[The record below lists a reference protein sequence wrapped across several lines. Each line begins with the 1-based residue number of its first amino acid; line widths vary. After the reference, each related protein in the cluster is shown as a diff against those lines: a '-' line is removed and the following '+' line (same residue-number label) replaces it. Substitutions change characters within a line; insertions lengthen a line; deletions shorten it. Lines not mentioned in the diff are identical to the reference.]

1 MSVSSVSDNTI
12 SSYTSSTTGS
22 AVLGKDDFLTLLVAQ
37 LKNQDPLDPQD
48 NTDFVA
54 QIAQFSSLEQ
64 QITTNEKLDALLEA
78 NQAIAQLS
86 AFSLLNQTA
95 VLQQE
100 NFTLGSSG
108 SVEFGFSLDNPAA
121 SVTMAVLNDS
131 GDLVATIDLDEVNAG
146 NTFVTWDG
154 CDNNGNRLATGEYSL
169 QIVATY
175 DDGGSELL
183 DPLQRARVTGVDT
196 SNGTVLETTQG
207 NFLMANLVSIN
218 AG

>member
-1 MSVSSVSDNTI
+1 MSVSSVNENTI
-12 SSYTSSTTGS
+12 SSYTSSSTGS
-22 AVLGKDDFLTLLVAQ
+22 AVLGKNDFLTLLVAQ

-64 QITTNEKLDALLEA
+64 QITTNEKLDSLLEA

-95 VLQQE
+95 VLQQDS
-100 NFTLGSSG
+100 FTLGSNDT
-108 SVEFGFSLDNPAA
+108 VEFGFSLDSPAT
-121 SVTMAVLNDS
+121 SVALAVLNDS

-146 NTFVTWDG
+146 NTFVIWDG
-154 CDNNGNRLATGEYSL
+154 CDNNGNRLAAGEYSL
-169 QIVATY
+169 QVVATY
-175 DDGGSELL
+175 DDGGSESL
-183 DPLQRARVTGVDT
+183 DPLQRAKVTGVDT
-196 SNGTVLETTQG
+196 SNGTVLETSQG
-207 NFLMANLVSIN
+207 NFQMADLVSIN